1 MSRPLP
7 LEGIRIL
14 DLGQF
19 WAAPSA
25 GRAWADAG
33 ADVIKVESQ
42 ARPDPLRIQARGI
55 YPDHQPGED
64 HWNRSGMINERNR
77 SKRGLTLDL
86 VHPRGR
92 EIFMRL
98 VTVSDVVSQNYSRR
112 VMPSLGLDYETLA
125 AVNPQLIMVSIL
137 SQGLEGPES
146 DYVSYGQNLEQLG
159 GISYL
164 SGYPDDKNSSVGFAL
179 PDPLAGVTAALAL
192 LAALRHRELTG
203 LGAHIDFSQREV
215 ASLVVG
221 DALVE
226 FSLTGKLPQRL
237 GNHEP
242 GAFPSGCYPC
252 SGEDRW
258 IALSIRSDQDWAR
271 LCHAMSRPDIVDD
284 SRFAT
289 MIARKRNREGLDA
302 VISQWTAQYEHH
314 ALLALLQDNGISAG
328 ALLNPREL
336 FQDPHLRARGFWER
350 VEDPSAGTQE
360 YYGRGYRLSLTP
372 IGTRTPSPMLGQHNR
387 EILSELLGMGTAE
400 LDGLEQEGVIGTR
413 PLLSESG
420 GMAGSRR

>member
-1 MSRPLP
+1 MNRPLP
-7 LEGIRIL
+7 LEGIRVL

-33 ADVIKVESQ
+33 ADVIKVESL

-55 YPDHQPGED
+55 YPDHQPSED

-77 SKRGLTLDL
+77 NKRSLTLDL
-86 VHPRGR
+86 AHPRGQ
-92 EIFMRL
+92 EIFLRL
-98 VTVSDVVSQNYSRR
+98 VQVSDVVSQNYSRR

-125 AVNPQLIMVSIL
+125 AVNPRIIVVSIL

-164 SGYPDDKNSSVGFAL
+164 SGYPDDQNSSVGFAL
-179 PDPLAGVTAALAL
+179 PDPLAGITAAFAL

-203 LGAHIDFSQREV
+203 RGLHIDFSQREA

-221 DALVE
+221 DSLVE
-226 FSLTGKLPQRL
+226 YSLTGVLPERR

-252 SGEDRW
+252 AGEDRW
-258 IALSIRSDQDWAR
+258 IALSIRNDEEWAR
-271 LCHAMSRPDIVDD
+271 LCRAMRRPALIDD

-289 MIARKRNREGLDA
+289 LIARKRQGNKLDII
-302 VISQWTAQYEHH
+302 ISEWTAQYEHY
-314 ALLALLQDNGISAG
+314 ALLALLQDSGVIAG
-328 ALLNPREL
+328 AVLNPREL

-360 YYGRGYRLSLTP
+360 YYGRGYRLSLATIATRNPTP
-372 IGTRTPSPMLGQHNR
+372 TLGQHNQD
-387 EILSELLGMGTAE
+387 ILGGLLGMGAE
-400 LDGLEQEGVIGTR
+400 EVEALEQEGVIGTR

-420 GMAGSRR
+420 GMAGSRQ